1 MTRGFFERYARKV
14 HEEIRGLGASFR
26 VPEAPL
32 VETFRAEG
40 YRPIASES
48 MLARVARQ
56 RSAPWSVR
64 ILTPLS
70 RGFREGYQIWTFA
83 PAEGGQPARA

>member
-1 MTRGFFERYARKV
+1 MGSAR
-14 HEEIRGLGASFR
+14 FR

-32 VETFRAEG
+32 AETFRAEG

-48 MLARVARQ
+48 LLARVARQ
-56 RSAPWSVR
+56 RSAPWSVW
-64 ILTPLS
+64 ILAPLS
-70 RGFREGYQIWTFA
+70 RGFRDGYQVWTFA